1 MSKGYPVISVLLA
14 AVFTLSIMLSGC
26 KPDYQN
32 PTETKHTL
40 SSMDPSRET
49 GDSQMPEPSES
60 IQETQ
65 NSSEPTEE
73 STEPVASQPTVTPTQ
88 GSTQP
93 MQPSTS
99 PTPPPNPI
107 MSQSPSDFAIVDL
120 AQKTN
125 DLFNM

>member
-1 MSKGYPVISVLLA
+1 MRIKEDPNEDIIPDTVPLPENLTAGSNDGYGNKV
-14 AVFTLSIMLSGC
+14 GRGGYH
-26 KPDYQN
+26 KKEQ
-32 PTETKHTL
+32 
-40 SSMDPSRET
+40 
-49 GDSQMPEPSES
+49 
-60 IQETQ
+60 
-65 NSSEPTEE
+65 
-73 STEPVASQPTVTPTQ
+73 
-88 GSTQP
+88 QP